1 MQIPFIQALSSKLS
15 RKEQGG
21 LSQNQVTIGLDIGRA
36 HINAI
41 QLQKASGSIIID
53 KYAHQQIIPNAPPSQ
68 QIAQLFTSAQ
78 MLQKNIRISMK
89 GQGVIL
95 RFISFPKMT
104 REEFESAIQYE
115 AEKYL
120 PFAMSEVVLDFHICE
135 SPQGQTPQKNMDVI
149 LVAAR
154 RQEVLKLVKTFQ
166 EINLQVEAIDV
177 DAIAF
182 SNAFLHVHKEAKEKV
197 FVLIDFGA
205 KDVNVNI
212 INHGILCFSRD
223 ITFGGYDITQFLKR
237 KLQIGDQEALAI
249 QSTPNLSQS
258 PHVDVLKQSFSTL
271 IQEIKISINYFY
283 NQHADLEKPSA
294 IYVNGG
300 LARMELLIE
309 TIEKE
314 VGIPVKHWNS
324 VEPFVV
330 GPEVKKDELEK
341 HHSYLP
347 VCIGLALR

>member
-177 DAIAF
+177 DPF
-182 SNAFLHVHKEAKEKV
+182 E
-197 FVLIDFGA
+197 
-205 KDVNVNI
+205 VNT
-212 INHGILCFSRD
+212 S
-223 ITFGGYDITQFLKR
+223 
-237 KLQIGDQEALAI
+237 
-249 QSTPNLSQS
+249 
-258 PHVDVLKQSFSTL
+258 
-271 IQEIKISINYFY
+271 
-283 NQHADLEKPSA
+283 
-294 IYVNGG
+294 
-300 LARMELLIE
+300 E
-309 TIEKE
+309 TTRI
-314 VGIPVKHWNS
+314 V
-324 VEPFVV
+324 
-330 GPEVKKDELEK
+330 
-341 HHSYLP
+341 
-347 VCIGLALR
+347 